1 MTLAITRRQFVGKS
15 VVGAA
20 VVGTGRFFVVDSF
33 AAGAAG
39 DGAQVGTAYRGVFA
53 DLDKFVEQYMRAMNS
68 PGMTLALADR
78 EGVQRIAT
86 YGFGDL
92 QEKTAVK
99 PEELFQ
105 IGSISK
111 SFVANCILQLRQEG
125 KIDLNKPVVEYL
137 PWFRIESAF
146 APITTHH
153 LLTHTSQLPGIPSP
167 FLSDPAQ
174 KHRAHDAPGQY
185 FHYNN
190 MAFVVLGHLLWT
202 LDGRPL
208 SELFRKRVFEPLGMT
223 HSEPGITLDTRGR
236 TVKNYAVF
244 QNDRPYSRF
253 GRLSEAPSIV
263 LTDGSG
269 CIASTAGDMG
279 LYVQMIANH
288 GKGSKGLLLS
298 PESFELFSKP
308 HIKAEE
314 FGPTASYGYGIAV
327 DDLDGH
333 KIVRHTGGMVSFM
346 SAMHVDID
354 GGFGAFASIN
364 AMQGYRPNPVA
375 QYAMQLM
382 RAKSESKSLPAAPKQ
397 KPPTQVENAKD
408 YAGVYRSENGRQ
420 LEFVADAEGLFLAQG
435 GKRMPLEGGDDGFN
449 SGPGD
454 FERFAFMFGR
464 ADSKDPKSAVV
475 EVGWGNEWF
484 TNRKYAGPKSF
495 DYPKE
500 WNEYTGH
507 YRNENPWI
515 GSTRII
521 LRKGKLM
528 MDGAVPLEPGEG
540 GIFHLRGEEHDPEWI
555 RFGESVNGKVMRI
568 KLSGEDLWRVM
579 AE

>member
-1 MTLAITRRQFVGKS
+1 MTSSISRREFVTSSAKT
-15 VVGAA
+15 AA
-20 VVGTGRFFVVDSF
+20 MVAGGRFFITD
-33 AAGAAG
+33 AA
-39 DGAQVGTAYRGVFA
+39 AQPRGSQPGTGTAYRAVFS

-68 PGMTLALADR
+68 PGMTLVLADR
-78 EGVQRIAT
+78 DGVQRVTT
-86 YGFGDL
+86 YGFTDI
-92 QEKTAVK
+92 ETKVAVK

-111 SFVANCILQLRQEG
+111 SFVANCLLQLHQEG
-125 KIDLNKPVVEYL
+125 KLDLNKPIVEYL
-137 PWFRIESAF
+137 PWFRIESSY

-153 LLTHTSQLPGIPSP
+153 LLTHSSGLPGIPPP

-174 KHRAHDAPGQY
+174 KHHAADPPGQY

-202 LDGRPL
+202 LDGRPFPEVL
-208 SELFRKRVFEPLGMT
+208 RKRVFEPLGMT
-223 HSEPGITLDTRGR
+223 HTEPGITLDIRSR
-236 TVKNYAVF
+236 TAKNYAAF

-253 GRLSEAPSIV
+253 GRLSEAPAIV

-269 CIASTAGDMG
+269 CIASTAADMG
-279 LYVQMIANH
+279 MYVQMIASK
-288 GKGSKGLLLS
+288 GKGARGALLS

-327 DDLDGH
+327 DTLDGH
-333 KIVRHTGGMVSFM
+333 KILRHTGGMVSFM
-346 SAMHVDID
+346 SAMHVDVD
-354 GGFGAFASIN
+354 GGYGAFASIN

-382 RAKSESKSLPAAPKQ
+382 RAQHESKSLPAAPKL
-397 KPPTQVENAKD
+397 KAATAVENATA
-408 YAGVYRSENGRQ
+408 YAGIFKGDDGRQ
-420 LEFVADAEGLFLAQG
+420 LEFAADGEALFLVHQG
-435 GKRMPLEGGDDGFN
+435 RRVALEGGDDMF
-449 SGPGD
+449 STGPGD
-454 FERFAFMFGR
+454 YDRYSFVFGR

-475 EVGWGNEWF
+475 EVGWGNDWF
-484 TNRKYAGPKSF
+484 TNAKYSGPRKF
-495 DYPKE
+495 EYPEE
-500 WNEYTGH
+500 WREYVGH

-515 GSTRII
+515 GSVRIT

-528 MDGAVPLEPGEG
+528 TDGAVPLEPGDAG
-540 GIFHLRGEEHDPEWI
+540 QFNLRDEEHNPEWI
-555 RFGESVNGKVMRI
+555 RFGESVNGKAMRL
-568 KLSGEDLWRVM
+568 KFSGEDFWRVM

>member
-1 MTLAITRRQFVGKS
+1 MSLPITRRQFVGKS
-15 VVGAA
+15 VRGAVA
-20 VVGTGRFFVVDSF
+20 ATAGRFFVLDSF
-33 AAGAAG
+33 GASA
-39 DGAQVGTAYRGVFA
+39 DAQTPVSPYRAVFG
-53 DLDKFVEQYMRAMNS
+53 DLDKLVEQYMRAMNS
-68 PGMTLALADR
+68 PGMTLVLADR

-99 PEELFQ
+99 PEALFQ

-111 SFVANCILQLRQEG
+111 SFVANCLLQLHQEG
-125 KIDLNKPVVEYL
+125 GLDLNKPVVEYL
-137 PWFRIESAF
+137 PWLRIDSSF

-153 LLTHTSQLPGIPSP
+153 LLTHSSQLPGIPSP

-174 KHRAHDAPGQY
+174 KHHAHDAPGQY

-208 SELFRKRVFEPLGMT
+208 PEVFRKRVFEPLGMT
-223 HSEPGITLDTRGR
+223 HSEPGITLDTRVR
-236 TVKNYAVF
+236 TVKNYAAF

-253 GRLSEAPSIV
+253 GRLSEAPAIV

-269 CIASTAGDMG
+269 CIASTPGDMG
-279 LYVQMIANH
+279 LYVQMIANR
-288 GKGSKGLLLS
+288 GKGPHGVLLS

-314 FGPTASYGYGIAV
+314 FGPTASYGYGIAA
-327 DDLDGH
+327 DNLDGH
-333 KIVRHTGGMVSFM
+333 KILRHTGGMVSFM

-375 QYAMQLM
+375 QYAIQLM

-397 KPPTQVENAKD
+397 KPATLIENAKD
-408 YAGVYRSENGRQ
+408 YAGVYKAENGRQ
-420 LEFVADAEGLFLAQG
+420 LEFVAEGDGLFLTHNA
-435 GKRMPLEGGDDGFN
+435 KRVPLEGGNDAFN

-454 FERFAFMFGR
+454 FERFSFVFGR
-464 ADSKDPKSAVV
+464 ADSKDAKSAVV

-484 TNRKYAGPKSF
+484 ANGKYTGPKTF

-540 GIFHLRGEEHDPEWI
+540 GIFHLRDEEHNPEWI
-555 RFGESVNGKVMRI
+555 RFGEVVNGKVMRI

>member
-1 MTLAITRRQFVGKS
+1 
-15 VVGAA
+15 
-20 VVGTGRFFVVDSF
+20 
-33 AAGAAG
+33 
-39 DGAQVGTAYRGVFA
+39 
-53 DLDKFVEQYMRAMNS
+53 
-68 PGMTLALADR
+68 
-78 EGVQRIAT
+78 
-86 YGFGDL
+86 
-92 QEKTAVK
+92 
-99 PEELFQ
+99 
-105 IGSISK
+105 
-111 SFVANCILQLRQEG
+111 
-125 KIDLNKPVVEYL
+125 
-137 PWFRIESAF
+137 
-146 APITTHH
+146 
-153 LLTHTSQLPGIPSP
+153 LPGIPSP

-174 KHRAHDAPGQY
+174 KHHAADAPGQY

-208 SELFRKRVFEPLGMT
+208 PEVLRKRVFEPLGMT

-236 TVKNYAVF
+236 TAKNYAVF
-244 QNDRPYSRF
+244 QNDRPYTRF
-253 GRLSEAPSIV
+253 GKLSEAPAIV
-263 LTDGSG
+263 LTDGAG
-269 CIASTAGDMG
+269 CVTSTPADMG

-288 GKGSKGLLLS
+288 GKGLKSTLLS

-327 DDLDGH
+327 DTLDGH
-333 KIVRHTGGMVSFM
+333 EILRHTGGMVSFM
-346 SAMHVDID
+346 SSMHVDID

-382 RAKSESKSLPAAPKQ
+382 RAHHESKSLPEAPKL
-397 KPPTQVENAKD
+397 KPATAVEDGASYPGIYK
-408 YAGVYRSENGRQ
+408 SEDGRQ
-420 LEFVADAEGLFLAQG
+420 LEFAADGEGLFLVHQ
-435 GKRMPLEGGDDGFN
+435 GKRVHLEGGGDSFN

-454 FERFAFMFGR
+454 FERFSFIFGR

-475 EVGWGNEWF
+475 EVAWGNDWF
-484 TNRKYAGPKSF
+484 TNAKYTGPKKF

-500 WNEYTGH
+500 WNEYLGH

-528 MDGAVPLEPGEG
+528 MDGAVPLEPGESG
-540 GIFHLRGEEHDPEWI
+540 VFHLRDEEHSPEWI

-579 AE
+579 AD

>member
-1 MTLAITRRQFVGKS
+1 MSLSMTRRQFVGKS
-15 VVGAA
+15 VQGAA
-20 VVGTGRFFVVDSF
+20 LAAAGKFFAVDSF
-33 AAGAAG
+33 AAAAG
-39 DGAQVGTAYRGVFA
+39 GAQAGTAYRAVFS

-68 PGMTLALADR
+68 PGMTLVLADR
-78 EGVQRIAT
+78 DGVQRVST
-86 YGFGDL
+86 YGFGDV
-92 QEKTAVK
+92 QAKVTVK

-111 SFVANCILQLRQEG
+111 SFVANCALQLHQEG
-125 KIDLNKPVVEYL
+125 KLDLQKPIVEYL
-137 PWFRIESAF
+137 PWFRIDSAF

-167 FLSDPAQ
+167 FLSDPSQ
-174 KHRAHDAPGQY
+174 KHRAADAPGQY

-208 SELFRKRVFEPLGMT
+208 PEVFRKRVFEPLGMT
-223 HSEPGITLDTRGR
+223 HTEPGITLDTRGR

-244 QNDRPYSRF
+244 QNDRPYTRF
-253 GRLSEAPSIV
+253 GRLSEAPAIV

-269 CIASTAGDMG
+269 CIASTPGDMG
-279 LYVQMIANH
+279 LYVQMIASR
-288 GKGSKGLLLS
+288 GKSPKGALLTS
-298 PESFELFSKP
+298 ESFELFSKP
-308 HIKAEE
+308 QIKAEE

-327 DDLDGH
+327 DTLDGH
-333 KIVRHTGGMVSFM
+333 KILRHTGGMVSFM

-375 QYAMQLM
+375 QYAIQLM
-382 RAKSESKSLPAAPKQ
+382 RAKSESKSYPAAPKQ
-397 KPPTQVENAKD
+397 KLPTVAENAKD
-408 YAGVYRSENGRQ
+408 YAGVYKSENGRQ
-420 LEFVADAEGLFLAQG
+420 VEFVAEGEGLFVAHN
-435 GKRMPLEGGDDGFN
+435 GKRVPLEGGEDTFN

-454 FERFAFMFGR
+454 FERFSFMFGR
-464 ADSKDPKSAVV
+464 ADSKDPKSVVV
-475 EVGWGNEWF
+475 EVAWGNEWF
-484 TNRKYAGPKSF
+484 TNAKYTGPKTF
-495 DYPKE
+495 DYPEE
-500 WNEYTGH
+500 WNQYTGH

-521 LRKGKLM
+521 LRKGKLL

-540 GIFHLRGEEHDPEWI
+540 DVFHLRDEEHDPEWV
-555 RFGESVNGKVMRI
+555 RFGEVVNGKVMRI
-568 KLSGEDLWRVM
+568 KFSGEDFWRVM

>member
-1 MTLAITRRQFVGKS
+1 MALPITRRQFVGKS
-15 VVGAA
+15 VQGAA
-20 VVGTGRFFVVDSF
+20 VVAAGKFFVVDSW
-33 AAGAAG
+33 AGTG
-39 DGAQVGTAYRGVFA
+39 GAQVGTAYRGVFSE
-53 DLDKFVEQYMRAMNS
+53 LDKFVEQYMRAMNS

-92 QEKTAVK
+92 QGKTAVK

-137 PWFRIESAF
+137 PWFRIDSAF

-153 LLTHTSQLPGIPSP
+153 LLTHTSQLPGTSSP

-208 SELFRKRVFEPLGMT
+208 PEVFRKRVFEPLGMT
-223 HSEPGITLDTRGR
+223 RSEPGITLDTRAR
-236 TVKNYAVF
+236 TVKNYAAF

-253 GRLSEAPSIV
+253 GRLSEAPFIV

-269 CIASTAGDMG
+269 CIASTPGDMG

-288 GKGSKGLLLS
+288 GKGAKGTLLS

-327 DDLDGH
+327 DTLDGH
-333 KIVRHTGGMVSFM
+333 KILRHTGGMVSFM

-382 RAKSESKSLPAAPKQ
+382 RAKSESKSLPPAPKL
-397 KPPTQVENAKD
+397 KSPTAVENAKD
-408 YAGVYRSENGRQ
+408 YVGVYKSEDGRQ
-420 LEFVADAEGLFLAQG
+420 LEFVADGEGLFLKYG
-435 GKRMPLEGGDDGFN
+435 GKRVPLEGGDDAFN

-454 FERFAFMFGR
+454 FDRFTFMFGR

-484 TNRKYAGPKSF
+484 TNGKYTGPKTF
-495 DYPKE
+495 DYPRE

-507 YRNENPWI
+507 YRNESPWI
-515 GSTRII
+515 GSTRIV

-540 GIFHLRGEEHDPEWI
+540 GIFHLRDEEHDPEWI

>member
-1 MTLAITRRQFVGKS
+1 MALPITRRQFVGKS
-15 VVGAA
+15 VQGAA
-20 VVGTGRFFVVDSF
+20 VVAAGKFFVVDSW
-33 AAGAAG
+33 AGTG
-39 DGAQVGTAYRGVFA
+39 GAQVGTAYRGVFSE
-53 DLDKFVEQYMRAMNS
+53 LDKFVEQYMRAMNS

-92 QEKTAVK
+92 QGKTAVK

-137 PWFRIESAF
+137 PWFRIDSAF

-153 LLTHTSQLPGIPSP
+153 LLTHTSQLPGTSSP

-208 SELFRKRVFEPLGMT
+208 PEVFRKRVFEPLGMT
-223 HSEPGITLDTRGR
+223 RSEPGITLDTRAR
-236 TVKNYAVF
+236 TVKNYAAF

-253 GRLSEAPSIV
+253 GRLSEAPFIV

-269 CIASTAGDMG
+269 CIASTPGDMG

-288 GKGSKGLLLS
+288 GKGAKGALLS

-327 DDLDGH
+327 DTLDGH
-333 KIVRHTGGMVSFM
+333 KILRHTGGMVSFM

-382 RAKSESKSLPAAPKQ
+382 RAKSESKSLPPAPKL
-397 KPPTQVENAKD
+397 KSPTAVENSKD
-408 YAGVYRSENGRQ
+408 YVGVYKSEDGRQ
-420 LEFVADAEGLFLAQG
+420 LEFVADGEGLFLKYG
-435 GKRMPLEGGDDGFN
+435 GKRVPLEGGDDAFN

-454 FERFAFMFGR
+454 FDRFTFMFGR

-484 TNRKYAGPKSF
+484 TNGKYTGPKTF
-495 DYPKE
+495 DYPRE

-507 YRNENPWI
+507 YRNESPWI
-515 GSTRII
+515 GSTRIV

-540 GIFHLRGEEHDPEWI
+540 GIFHLRDEEHDPEWI